1 MIQSRDYMKLIETV
15 SFEKLLYLRTPYFH
29 RGIEDNGRTV
39 LLYILCVGVGKSV
52 TSLFVFPLHHGY
64 RIPNV
69 INHNKKR

>member
-15 SFEKLLYLRTPYFH
+15 SIKRLLYLRTPYFH
-29 RGIEDNGRTV
+29 RGIEAKEE
-39 LLYILCVGVGKSV
+39 LYCCIYYVWAWERRV
-52 TSLFVFPLHHGY
+52 TSLFVIPLHHGY